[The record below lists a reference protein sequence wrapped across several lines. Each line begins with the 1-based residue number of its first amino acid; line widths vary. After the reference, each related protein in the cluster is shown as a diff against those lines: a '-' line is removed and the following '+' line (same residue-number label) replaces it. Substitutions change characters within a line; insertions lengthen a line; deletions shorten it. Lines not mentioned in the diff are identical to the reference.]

1 MSAKT
6 SKKICYFKH
15 ELNFVIGVFLVFGLH
30 FDTSPVM
37 NLTGTWWRNH
47 SLSQIV
53 TCTNFVIQE
62 SCEAS
67 LLLSKNCVV
76 NHNMLQI
83 QMYSY
88 SKRII
93 ISIITALY
101 STYIIFNFKSCIN
114 CHRLPL
120 SGKHFQQY
128 TNPAYFAPFPTTVTQ
143 LLTLN

>member
-6 SKKICYFKH
+6 KKKCYFKH

-37 NLTGTWWRNH
+37 NLTLNSQGLMLE
-47 SLSQIV
+47 SLIV
-53 TCTNFVIQE
+53 TCTNFVIQD

-76 NHNMLQI
+76 NHHMLQI
-83 QMYSY
+83 QIYSY

-93 ISIITALY
+93 ISIITALD
-101 STYIIFNFKSCIN
+101 STSIMFNFK
-114 CHRLPL
+114 
-120 SGKHFQQY
+120 
-128 TNPAYFAPFPTTVTQ
+128 
-143 LLTLN
+143 